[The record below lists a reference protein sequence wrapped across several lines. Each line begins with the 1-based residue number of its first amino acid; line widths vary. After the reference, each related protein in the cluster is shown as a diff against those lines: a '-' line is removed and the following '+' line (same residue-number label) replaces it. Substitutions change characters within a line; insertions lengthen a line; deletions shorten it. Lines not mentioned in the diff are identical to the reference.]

1 MDQNVISIICDCDG
15 TLCPDTTDKLVRELR
30 LDSARF
36 WQTDVASLVEEGWDH
51 TLAYLNQLL
60 KLTNGRT
67 VDPLTRNKLQSV
79 GATVEF
85 YPGVLDFIDRIR
97 RKLSENGEYHE
108 AGVTAE
114 WYIISSGIEEVL
126 QASNVGRLATQ
137 IFACAFEYDAA
148 DRVVAVKRS
157 VTFTEKTKFVYAI
170 NKGISGGELYRK
182 PYRVND
188 AMRAEDRRV
197 PFENMVYIGDG
208 PSDIPCF
215 SMIRK
220 LGGKAIG
227 VWPPDDVELKR
238 PYELAAG
245 DRLTVGPYA
254 ADYQDGS
261 DLYKMLWRI
270 VEGIADSILE
280 KREFRLRTAP
290 GH

>member
-1 MDQNVISIICDCDG
+1 MDQNVISILCDCDG

-30 LDSARF
+30 LDSDRF
-36 WQTDVASLVEEGWDH
+36 WRSEVSELVEAGWDH
-51 TLAYLNQLL
+51 TLAYLNKLL
-60 KLTNGRT
+60 ALTDGR
-67 VDPLTRNKLQSV
+67 SV
-79 GATVEF
+79 NSLSKAALRAVGSKVEF
-85 YPGVLDFIDRIR
+85 YPGALDFIQRIR
-97 RKLSENGEYHE
+97 RKLSEYTEYHE
-108 AGVTAE
+108 AGVTVE
-114 WYIISSGIEEVL
+114 WYIVSSGIEEVMR
-126 QASNVGRLATQ
+126 ASKLGGLATD
-137 IFACAFEYDAA
+137 IFGCAFEYAA
-148 DRVVAVKRS
+148 DGRAAAVKRS

-170 NKGISGGELYRK
+170 NKGIYGSELYRK

-188 AMRAEDRRV
+188 AMKLEDRRV

-227 VWPPDDVELKR
+227 VWRPEDVDLRR
-238 PYELAAG
+238 PYELAEG

-254 ADYQDGS
+254 ADYREGS
-261 DLYKMLWRI
+261 DLFKMLWRI

-280 KREFRLRTAP
+280 KRAQRLRAAP